1 MDRNTKT
8 IDIYKAVDEMKR
20 ISAEGGTFA
29 IRFRKYNRATGRG
42 GDMSHIAAA
51 RLRPK
56 ASDEDVENS
65 SHKLFITDTETGRPL
80 TCWQVLVME
89 FNGLRTTV

>member
-42 GDMSHIAAA
+42 GDMAHIAAA
-51 RLRPK
+51 RL
-56 ASDEDVENS
+56 VENS

-80 TCWQVLVME
+80 TCWQGLVME
-89 FNGLRTTV
+89 VNGLRTTV